1 MHNALCSGSALQC
14 VCNASEHGAAAL
26 DAGGAQQRAAQR
38 SIAVILLEQSMSGF
52 AVPGFTTDCS
62 LPLPG
67 QSLLLH
73 LWSAALTR
81 PSPRVTSVVKLQ
93 STRDTSQ
100 TP

>member
-1 MHNALCSGSALQC
+1 
-14 VCNASEHGAAAL
+14 
-26 DAGGAQQRAAQR
+26 
-38 SIAVILLEQSMSGF
+38 MSGF
-52 AVPGFTTDCS
+52 AISGFTPDCS

-67 QSLLLH
+67 QSLLLN

-93 STRDTSQ
+93 STGDTSQ